1 LLFFAGTSG
10 AAAGANAATSPAAK
24 PVETGATQ
32 KTIRASLNM
41 WQQHLDPFINFGKT
55 QKNSASQSNC
65 PNSKSEGA
73 SAAAAALDSITKTAF
88 TTEREDVD
96 KETKVKALL
105 ATFGKKKKPVAKVKA
120 STGGG
125 AEPSSSSAAGAGSSA
140 DKGAVPKSKTEVNAG
155 ASSSADDVP
164 LSGYISSD
172 MERAAAALNSLTLS
186 ALLTEVSDNERQNSQ
201 EFPLK
206 NLPGMTEF

>member
-1 LLFFAGTSG
+1 
-10 AAAGANAATSPAAK
+10 
-24 PVETGATQ
+24 
-32 KTIRASLNM
+32 M

-73 SAAAAALDSITKTAF
+73 SAAAATLDSITKTAF

>member
-1 LLFFAGTSG
+1 
-10 AAAGANAATSPAAK
+10 
-24 PVETGATQ
+24 
-32 KTIRASLNM
+32 M

-65 PNSKSEGA
+65 PNPKSEGA
-73 SAAAAALDSITKTAF
+73 SAAAAAALDSITKTAF

-125 AEPSSSSAAGAGSSA
+125 AEPSSSSAAGGGSSA
-140 DKGAVPKSKTEVNAG
+140 GGGAVPKSSTGVNAG

-172 MERAAAALNSLTLS
+172 MERAAAALNSMTLS
-186 ALLTEVSDNERQNSQ
+186 ALLTKVSDNERQNSQ

>member
-1 LLFFAGTSG
+1 MLFFAGTSG

-32 KTIRASLNM
+32 RTIRASLNM

-186 ALLTEVSDNERQNSQ
+186 ALLTEVSDNERQNSR

>member
-1 LLFFAGTSG
+1 MLFFAGTSG
-10 AAAGANAATSPAAK
+10 AAAGAKAATSPAAK

-32 KTIRASLNM
+32 RTIRASLNM

-73 SAAAAALDSITKTAF
+73 SAAAAAALDSITKTAF

-140 DKGAVPKSKTEVNAG
+140 DKGAVPKSKTEVNA
-155 ASSSADDVP
+155 DDVP